1 MRVLCEKQGTKEWR
15 EARQGK
21 ITASVAR
28 LALGRPGTKGRANYI
43 EQLANDIAGVP
54 DFAMDEDPPW
64 FADGRYYESWARGW
78 YSWNQSVVVEETGF
92 VVHDEYPWLGCSPD
106 GLVGEDGMI
115 EVKYRKSL
123 RTWYE
128 HKALGANAP
137 VIAQAQT
144 QLLVTGRRWNDYV
157 NYWRS
162 DDHELE
168 KGSIKRIER
177 DQAYIDDQLLPAFLA
192 LWRDVGELLTER
204 QERYTA
210 PRENG
215 SNF

>member
-1 MRVLCEKQGTKEWR
+1 MRILCDKQGTKEWHA
-15 EARQGK
+15 ARRGK

-28 LALGRPGTKGRANYI
+28 LALARPGTKGRQTYI
-43 EQLANDIAGVP
+43 EKLCDDLDGIP
-54 DFAMDEDPPW
+54 DFSSEEEAPW

-78 YSWNQSVVVEETGF
+78 YSWNRSAEVKETGF
-92 VVHDEYPWLGCSPD
+92 VVHDEYSWLGCSPD
-106 GLVGEDGMI
+106 GLVGPDGMLEI
-115 EVKYRKSL
+115 KYRKLL

-128 HKALGANAP
+128 HKALGANAA

-144 QLLVTGRRWNDYV
+144 QLFVTGRRWCDYV

-177 DQAYIDDQLLPAFLA
+177 DEAYINDQLLPAFVG
-192 LWRDVGELLTER
+192 LWREVEQALDER
-204 QERYTA
+204 RNRYTGL
-210 PRENG
+210 REND
-215 SNF
+215 